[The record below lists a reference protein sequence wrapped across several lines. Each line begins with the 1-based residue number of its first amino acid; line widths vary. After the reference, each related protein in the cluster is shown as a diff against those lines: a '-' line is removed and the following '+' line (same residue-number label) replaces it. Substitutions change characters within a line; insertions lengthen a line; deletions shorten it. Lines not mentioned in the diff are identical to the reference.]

1 MGLSTARNLMLLV
14 GAAVAHG
21 MACACWD
28 VVGQRYGVSPDLL
41 YAIAGAESDHK
52 PQAVNRSHVKQDGTY
67 DIGLMQINSGALP
80 ALARLGID
88 ERQLGDPCTNIA
100 VGAWILSQ
108 KFAQHGITWEGVG
121 AYNAACTKLRG
132 PACQAARSAYA
143 WRVYRHLPDVRM
155 QGRAGTGADALLG
168 LKGAGG
174 DERRVAHDPVR
185 RAAGLAP
192 REAAVVPS
200 RAGVGSAVL
209 NPVLM
214 AVRVSP

>member
-1 MGLSTARNLMLLV
+1 MGLSIARNLTLLV
-14 GAAVAHG
+14 GAAVTHG
-21 MACACWD
+21 MAHACWD
-28 VVGQRYGVSPDLL
+28 VLGQRYGVSPDLL
-41 YAIAGAESDHK
+41 YAIAGAESNHN

-108 KFAQHGITWEGVG
+108 KFAQHGVTWEGVG

-132 PACQAARSAYA
+132 QACQAARSAYA

-155 QGRAGTGADALLG
+155 RAGAG
-168 LKGAGG
+168 LKDAGG
-174 DERRVAHDPVR
+174 EERHAAQEPVR

-192 REAAVVPS
+192 REVAVVPS
-200 RAGVGSAVL
+200 RAWSGSAIL